1 MDTTQIRDRADH
13 IIWIGSESIHIRH
26 KKEAVNERIELPP
39 AGPVPFVPRFHGLWE
54 EASQKTC
61 QSQLT
66 KALGGHLRMRMS
78 CILAAIPDDATW
90 IEARALQEFFL
101 ISGSGAP
108 DKRLFFCPQSLLL
121 RPVWESFIAV
131 TWSCR
136 CLSICLVRNGAV
148 ASRVHLDIARCG
160 LEELAE
166 AIGGLCP
173 NERLPV
179 YYPEIEAAPLP
190 DIPGTS
196 VPREQLLAPNH

>member
-1 MDTTQIRDRADH
+1 MDITQMRDRADH
-13 IIWIGSESIHIRH
+13 IIWIGGEAIHIRH
-26 KKEAVNERIELPP
+26 KKGASNERIELPP
-39 AGPVPFVPRFHGLWE
+39 TGPVPFVPRFHGLWE
-54 EASQKTC
+54 DASQKDC

-78 CILAAIPDDATW
+78 YILAAIPDDATW
-90 IEARALQEFFL
+90 IETRALQEHFL

-121 RPVWESFIAV
+121 CPAQEPCIAV

-136 CLSICLVRNGAV
+136 CLSVCLVRNGVV
-148 ASRVHLDIARCG
+148 AGRTYLDLPRSG
-160 LEELAE
+160 PEELAK

-190 DIPGTS
+190 EMPGS
-196 VPREQLLAPNH
+196 GVPLEQLLASNH